1 MLSSVYY
8 LLFSLTFSYA
18 TECIW
23 PLICKRW
30 SGKSILS
37 TKTVL
42 KFALF
47 FLILTATIYV
57 GINELQIKK
66 NIVSVSSQFPSLEF
80 KMTKTF
86 SNNTHSFFI

>member
-1 MLSSVYY
+1 MLSSLYY

-23 PLICKRW
+23 PLICRRW

-57 GINELQIKK
+57 GINELQIK
-66 NIVSVSSQFPSLEF
+66 NIVSVSSQFLSLDF
-80 KMTKTF
+80 NLTKTF
-86 SNNTHSFFI
+86 SNNTHCFFI